1 MSYPNMTRRQKA
13 GPRTRPAFALPMKSG
28 GTSPLFPF
36 LKSEL
41 EFLHLQLR
49 KIDFIDHAFAPTK
62 ISSLGWVLFCLFL
75 GAGGRRTNPIL
86 QKTRNSVDWNLGGE
100 RKSCIL
106 FDLEVSCC
114 L

>member
-1 MSYPNMTRRQKA
+1 MTRRQKG

-36 LKSEL
+36 PKSEL
-41 EFLHLQLR
+41 EFSHLHPTKR
-49 KIDFIDHAFAPTK
+49 DFIEHAFVPTK
-62 ISSLGWVLFCLFL
+62 ISSLGWVMFCLFL
-75 GAGGRRTNPIL
+75 GAGEEEQIQFCR
-86 QKTRNSVDWNLGGE
+86 TRNSVDWNLGGE

-106 FDLEVSCC
+106 FDLEVFCC